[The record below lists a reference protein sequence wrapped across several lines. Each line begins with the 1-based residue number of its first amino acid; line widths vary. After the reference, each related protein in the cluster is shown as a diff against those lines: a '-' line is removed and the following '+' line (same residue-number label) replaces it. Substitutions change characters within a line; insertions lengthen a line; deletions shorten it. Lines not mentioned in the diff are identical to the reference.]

1 GIGAWRLN
9 GCAGDP
15 SIMFGRDFLVTT
27 KCTVDF
33 GLGEMRV
40 DLTILVEDRDID
52 TMLASLVEDMGEV
65 GSASN
70 ELVKMGKA
78 NQKKNH
84 NVNKLKPPT
93 SPKIEEIP
101 PISSSAPQP
110 VYHPLS
116 PKQKEKILGALD
128 RKYKELEE
136 QKPIVEVLENYMVYR
151 KKLDEVMMGRA
162 RLENKNFGDEEKDRL
177 IENGLPKKMYDP
189 GNFVLSVQV
198 NKTTQ
203 LSALAD
209 MGASMS
215 VLPYTLF
222 KNLGL
227 SDPRPYQSNLTMA
240 DNTQAKAI
248 GEVINVR
255 IQIGYQA
262 YLADFLVL
270 DILVDKELPLLL
282 GRLFLRTCGEIIDMG
297 HGTMTI
303 DDGVIRHTYFPKP
316 RAKAYLENLEIDE
329 DKDWLG
335 CFEIL
340 YRVDGGDFYENRGD
354 FCENYDELWF
364 IVINNPFWK
373 GVTKTQVLPVAP
385 SEANMPDI
393 IVMRWR
399 EALSL
404 ECILKPLQDI
414 FVFKKLIDFLGSL
427 SVQLKNIDWG
437 SEGHGIYKKAEG
449 DGSWHSNLR

>member
-1 GIGAWRLN
+1 MFSMKCKLYKPTQPKRKHPGIEINKNTKSCEGSEELPPDLAAQPFRQLVGEKPPGMKSYRLARLNFSYTLDNYGHGIGAWRLN

-70 ELVKMGKA
+70 ELVKMG
-78 NQKKNH
+78 
-84 NVNKLKPPT
+84 
-93 SPKIEEIP
+93 
-101 PISSSAPQP
+101 
-110 VYHPLS
+110 
-116 PKQKEKILGALD
+116 ALD

-162 RLENKNFGDEEKDRL
+162 RLENKNFSDEEKDRL

-189 GNFVLSVQV
+189 GNFVLPVQV
-198 NKTTQ
+198 NGTTQ
-203 LSALAD
+203 LSVLAD
-209 MGASMS
+209 MGASVS

-227 SDPRPYQSNLTMA
+227 SDPKPYQSNLTMA

-248 GEVINVR
+248 GEVRNVR

-270 DILVDKELPLLL
+270 DIPVDKELPLLL
-282 GRLFLRTCGEIIDMG
+282 GRLFLRTFSAIIDMG
-297 HGTMTI
+297 RGIMSI
-303 DDGVIRHTYFPKP
+303 NDGVIRHTYFPKP
-316 RAKAYLENLEIDE
+316 KAKAYLENFKIDE
-329 DKDWLG
+329 DEDRLSCFKVG
-335 CFEIL
+335 CDE
-340 YRVDGGDFYENRGD
+340 DG
-354 FCENYDELWF
+354 
-364 IVINNPFWK
+364 NP
-373 GVTKTQVLPVAP
+373 
-385 SEANMPDI
+385 S
-393 IVMRWR
+393 
-399 EALSL
+399 
-404 ECILKPLQDI
+404 
-414 FVFKKLIDFLGSL
+414 SL

>member
-1 GIGAWRLN
+1 ERVLVIDMLLKERRGDAEAAANISLDELTSLSMRMTSWKKKKALFFKVDFTKAYDSVRWDFLLDVLEAFGFGSTWCTWIRDGQGAWDAELDLSYSDSYITEEMLGKLGFVRLDYGEYGKRMVKEVRVEIHGFN
-9 GCAGDP
+9 FLVDFVVIAYANEGDP
-15 SIMFGRDFLVTT
+15 SIMFGKDFLFSV
-27 KCTVDF
+27 
-33 GLGEMRV
+33 
-40 DLTILVEDRDID
+40 
-52 TMLASLVEDMGEV
+52 MGEV

-70 ELVKMGKA
+70 ELAKMGKA
-78 NQKKNH
+78 NRNNNY

-136 QKPIVEVLENYMVYR
+136 QMPIVEVLENYMVYR

-209 MGASMS
+209 MGANMS

-227 SDPRPYQSNLTMA
+227 SDPRSYQSNLTMA

-270 DILVDKELPLLL
+270 DIPVDKELPLLL
-282 GRLFLRTCGEIIDMG
+282 GRLFLCTCGEIINMG

-335 CFEIL
+335 CFEVG
-340 YRVDGGDFYENRGD
+340 RDEDG
-354 FCENYDELWF
+354 
-364 IVINNPFWK
+364 
-373 GVTKTQVLPVAP
+373 
-385 SEANMPDI
+385 
-393 IVMRWR
+393 
-399 EALSL
+399 
-404 ECILKPLQDI
+404 
-414 FVFKKLIDFLGSL
+414 
-427 SVQLKNIDWG
+427 
-437 SEGHGIYKKAEG
+437 
-449 DGSWHSNLR
+449 NL